1 VRQNF
6 LRACVALA
14 LVAMPCL
21 AFAQDE
27 KQPER
32 PQRQRGQGGPG
43 GFGGG
48 FGGPGGFGGGPGGG
62 GNRNSKL
69 MLVGLEPV
77 QKELEISDE
86 QLASL
91 KTIRDEATAEQRSQF
106 EGFRGLRDLPEEER
120 RTKLEELR
128 KSAEENAK
136 KMQEKLSVIEKKAL
150 DVLLPP
156 QRDRLEQISIQVR
169 GLAALQDEEVAKKLG
184 ISEEQ
189 KSKMTT
195 IRDESRKKMEELF
208 GRREGAERPSREEFQ
223 KRMEEAQAARKTVE
237 SDTLNVLT
245 DDQKA
250 QFEKMKGEKF
260 EMPQGRGGFGGPGG
274 QGQRGQGGERGR
286 PQPKA
291 D

>member
-1 VRQNF
+1 MRQNF

-21 AFAQDE
+21 GFAQDE
-27 KQPER
+27 KQER

-48 FGGPGGFGGGPGGG
+48 FGGPGGFGGGGPGGG
-62 GNRNSKL
+62 QNRNSRL
-69 MLVGLEPV
+69 MLVGLEAV
-77 QKELEISDE
+77 QKELEVSDE

-91 KTIRDEATAEQRSQF
+91 KTIRDEATSQMRGQF

-120 RTKLEELR
+120 KTKLDELR

-136 KMQEKLSVIEKKAL
+136 KMQEKLAEIEKKAL

-169 GLAALQDEEVAKKLG
+169 GISALQDEEVAKKLG

-195 IRDESRKKMEELF
+195 IRDESRKKMEGLF
-208 GRREGAERPSREEFQ
+208 ARGEGAERPSREEFQ
-223 KRMEEAQAARKTVE
+223 KRMEEAQAARKTTE

-260 EMPQGRGGFGGPGG
+260 EMPQGAFGGRGGPGG
-274 QGQRGQGGERGR
+274 QGGQR
-286 PQPKA
+286 PQRDRNA